1 MQSVRDRLVG
11 PPRDLPVRAT
21 PVDSAQPPED
31 FAGSEVRRDNPVA
44 LRMVQPFAGCLDVD
58 ALAQR
63 MCTMLFPR
71 VAASGVNRD

>member
-1 MQSVRDRLVG
+1 
-11 PPRDLPVRAT
+11 
-21 PVDSAQPPED
+21 
-31 FAGSEVRRDNPVA
+31 
-44 LRMVQPFAGCLDVD
+44 MVQPFAGCLDVD